1 VNKKLI
7 IMAAG
12 AGLISF
18 ASMFFAG
25 WLTRPKAALGSAGP
39 APAGAAGQT
48 NSPTPAPPGM
58 LVPTAATAAEDGTG
72 TRAMTEQQL
81 KELIFQVREK
91 IQEYDRKLLDLE
103 KQKERMQTAQ
113 QTLKK
118 DIDTLNNLRVDL
130 AASVAGLKNERDALL
145 KTRTEVEQVEKTNLM
160 AIAAAYDKM
169 DAARAGEILKSMA
182 QGQTSNGTT
191 VKNANADDAV
201 KILHFM
207 QERTKA
213 KVLGELAGTE
223 PALAATLSQ
232 RLKQVVE
239 KK

>member
-7 IMAAG
+7 IIAAAG
-12 AGLISF
+12 LASF
-18 ASMFFAG
+18 AGAFVTG

-39 APAGAAGQT
+39 AQAGAASQT
-48 NSPTPAPPGM
+48 NPTTQVPPAILM
-58 LVPTAATAAEDGTG
+58 PTTTTAAEDGTG
-72 TRAMTEQQL
+72 TRSMTEQQL
-81 KELIFQVREK
+81 KELINEVRGK
-91 IQEYDRKLLDLE
+91 IQEYDRKRQDLE
-103 KQKERMQTAQ
+103 KDKERMQTAQ

-145 KTRTEVEQVEKTNLM
+145 KTRIEIEQVEKSNLT

-182 QGQTSNGTT
+182 QGQPRNGAAAQ
-191 VKNANADDAV
+191 NANADDAV
-201 KILHFM
+201 KILRFM

-213 KVLGELAGTE
+213 KVLSEMAATE
-223 PALAATLSQ
+223 PALAAALCQ
-232 RLKQVVE
+232 RLKQVTE